1 MPVSWIDDDAMRAL
15 KYGLDGLSARQ
26 QVISRNLAN
35 IDTPGYQAQTVN
47 FEDTIR
53 RALAEQDRASLRV
66 SDPRHLVVGPGQ
78 SLGFSV
84 TNRPGGSFR
93 TDQNNVDIDVELT
106 DMSENGIQYQA
117 VTQMASKKLLLL
129 KTIAMSR

>member
-1 MPVSWIDDDAMRAL
+1 MPGSWIDDDAMRAL
-15 KYGLDGLSARQ
+15 KYGLDGLSSRQ
-26 QVISRNLAN
+26 QIISRNLAN

-53 RALAEQDRASLRV
+53 QALADQDRASLRV
-66 SDPRHLVVGPGQ
+66 SDPRHLAGGPGQ
-78 SLGFSV
+78 ALGFSV
-84 TNRPGGSFR
+84 TNRSGGSFR

-106 DMSENGIQYQA
+106 DMSETGIQYQA